1 MVEILLGIISFIFA
15 TTYNAILFTL
25 HMKCADGEYV
35 SLATFLMAV
44 NTMKDM
50 AIITIIL
57 YKIFLG

>member
-1 MVEILLGIISFIFA
+1 MEKILLGVISYIFA
-15 TTYNAILFTL
+15 TVYNVILFIL
-25 HMKCADGEYV
+25 NMKCADGEYV
-35 SLATFLMAV
+35 NSATFLMAV

>member
-1 MVEILLGIISFIFA
+1 MEKILLGVISYIFA
-15 TTYNAILFTL
+15 TVYNVILFIL
-25 HMKCADGEYV
+25 NMKCADGKYV
-35 SLATFLMAV
+35 NSATFLMAV